1 MFVGPR
7 TRTILH
13 LYKGTIE
20 IYGTKREIKTK
31 QTSRKK
37 KRKQQHQQ
45 QQQQQQRQQRQ
56 NTSRQLLFLDYC
68 YY

>member
-1 MFVGPR
+1 MY
-7 TRTILH
+7 RTILH
-13 LYKGTIE
+13 LYKGTLE

-31 QTSRKK
+31 PTSKK
-37 KRKQQHQQ
+37 KHKRKQQ
-45 QQQQQQRQQRQ
+45 QQQQQQQRQ